1 MSTSGI
7 ISANQRNTDKLAHEA
22 IRNHIAQ
29 VGFITMHFCIKPDVR
44 YMSAY
49 LRSDVVVAPRGGSGM
64 PSTQRCLFKRAGF
77 TVEALNV

>member
-1 MSTSGI
+1 MSTSDS

-44 YMSAY
+44 NMSAY
-49 LRSDVVVAPRGGSGM
+49 LRSDVVVAPRGGVL
-64 PSTQRCLFKRAGF
+64 CLPHNGVSSKERDSRWKH
-77 TVEALNV
+77 